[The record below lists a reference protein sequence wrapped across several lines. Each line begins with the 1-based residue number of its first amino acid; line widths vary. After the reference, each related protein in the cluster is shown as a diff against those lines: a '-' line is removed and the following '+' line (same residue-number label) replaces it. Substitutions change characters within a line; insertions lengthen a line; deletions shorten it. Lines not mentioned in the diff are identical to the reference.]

1 MFGIRILIYL
11 LGIALVVWILYRL
24 ARRPR
29 PENTPIKQAGDML
42 QCAYCGTFIPK
53 NEAIQANDRNYCSKQ
68 HLENDRE
75 SG

>member
-24 ARRPR
+24 ARKPDQQ
-29 PENTPIKQAGDML
+29 NTPVKHAGDMV
-42 QCAYCGTFIPK
+42 QCAYCGTFVPK
-53 NEAIQANDRNYCSKQ
+53 NEAVQANGRNYCSKQ
-68 HLENDRE
+68 HQENDRK